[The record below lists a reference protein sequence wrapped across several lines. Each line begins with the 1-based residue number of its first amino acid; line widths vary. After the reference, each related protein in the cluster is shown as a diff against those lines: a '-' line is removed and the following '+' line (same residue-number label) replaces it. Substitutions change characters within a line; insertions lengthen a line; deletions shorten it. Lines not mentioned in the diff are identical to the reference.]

1 MEFQSDIAEKPVL
14 IPKAEEL
21 SGIGAAYAAGI
32 GLGIYEKQKLFSRM
46 ERQNFLPKMSK
57 EGVEKKYQGWKEAIY
72 MVLGRKN
79 EEIKGS

>member
-1 MEFQSDIAEKPVL
+1 
-14 IPKAEEL
+14 
-21 SGIGAAYAAGI
+21 
-32 GLGIYEKQKLFSRM
+32 
-46 ERQNFLPKMSK
+46 MSK